1 MRSPQ
6 QTTPRK
12 PWNVRGALRRKEGVM
27 PIHQDSTSQDGMPE
41 GLTFR
46 RTCMLGDKTARIG
59 EVIIP
64 AHAFNGHD
72 VIGVSCDTGIGQ
84 ALAMLAATACI
95 ALQKGMQGILDGN
108 PEGLSMEHITVR
120 NGREIDPKEVN
131 GHELHGDGGADSR
144 E

>member
-1 MRSPQ
+1 
-6 QTTPRK
+6 
-12 PWNVRGALRRKEGVM
+12 M

-46 RTCMLGDKTARIG
+46 LTCMLGDKTARIG